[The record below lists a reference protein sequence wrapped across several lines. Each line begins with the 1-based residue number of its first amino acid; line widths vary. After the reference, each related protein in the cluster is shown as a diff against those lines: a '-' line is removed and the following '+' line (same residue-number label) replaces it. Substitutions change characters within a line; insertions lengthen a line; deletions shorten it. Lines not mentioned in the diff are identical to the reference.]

1 MWCAARCCV
10 SIDTSGETEDPSPH
24 PALRATFSPGRRL
37 FKTKKGTP
45 IGVPL
50 PFAKSAAAAVVVAA
64 VPVAGAA
71 IAAAVAAEGAAAA
84 ATAIAQQQDQ
94 NDDPPPVVVQAATN
108 TVIVVAHKI
117 YLRDFR

>member
-1 MWCAARCCV
+1 MLCFYRHFRRNRE
-10 SIDTSGETEDPSPH
+10 IFPPSGPSGHLLPREKAFH
-24 PALRATFSPGRRL
+24 N
-37 FKTKKGTP
+37 KKGTP

-94 NDDPPPVVVQAATN
+94 NDDPPPVVVQAAAD
-108 TVIVVAHKI
+108 TVIVAHKI
-117 YLRDFR
+117 TSALFR